1 MKNFKLPFT
10 DRFGNALHEGDKFK
24 YTAHKG
30 YLLPT
35 FIATIIW
42 IENKAA
48 FGYQKELGQITAFAE
63 HDELKY
69 DFLRHIERIEK

>member
-1 MKNFKLPFT
+1 MKGYKLPFT
-10 DRFGNALHEGDKFK
+10 DRFGNALHEGDWFK

-30 YLLPT
+30 YLLPS
-35 FIATIIW
+35 FVAKIIW
-42 IENKAA
+42 MEEYAA

-69 DFLRHIERIEK
+69 DFLRHIERIDK